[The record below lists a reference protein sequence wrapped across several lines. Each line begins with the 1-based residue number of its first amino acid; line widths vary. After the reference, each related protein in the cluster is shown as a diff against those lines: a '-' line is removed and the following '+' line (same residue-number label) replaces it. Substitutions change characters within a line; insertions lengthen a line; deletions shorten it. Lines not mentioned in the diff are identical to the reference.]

1 MSSDGSILAVGAWLN
16 EEDKGDT
23 ENDNG
28 SLRVFALDGGNWA
41 QRGRTISG
49 EMAKDKLGRV
59 VSISA
64 DGNIIAVSTNEKIGD
79 ESNISRGS
87 VKSFVYD
94 DTSNDWTQL
103 GSDIINSGATD
114 SAPTSLAMSSD
125 GNILAIGG
133 KDNIMESA
141 GNGDNSGS
149 VHVFK
154 FNNGNWTQQG
164 TVIYGE
170 NMDKLGVALAMSS
183 DGSILAVGA
192 HHNDGT
198 GTDAGHVRVIQWDSC
213 ATAAPSAVSY
223 L

>member
-79 ESNISRGS
+79 ESNISKGS
-87 VKSFVYD
+87 
-94 DTSNDWTQL
+94 
-103 GSDIINSGATD
+103 
-114 SAPTSLAMSSD
+114 
-125 GNILAIGG
+125 
-133 KDNIMESA
+133 
-141 GNGDNSGS
+141 NG
-149 VHVFK
+149 
-154 FNNGNWTQQG
+154 
-164 TVIYGE
+164 
-170 NMDKLGVALAMSS
+170 
-183 DGSILAVGA
+183 
-192 HHNDGT
+192 
-198 GTDAGHVRVIQWDSC
+198 RR
-213 ATAAPSAVSY
+213 
-223 L
+223 